1 MNVSMQDAFNLG
13 LETRRRLAWTKCAD
27 AFYAATPTERHAVA
41 AELIAFD
48 REWAAMFS
56 AAPKRTEGDAAAD
69 RRGSRPSSSTISSKK
84 VATPPAWRRS
94 IRRLDPH
101 CRGLSTRRSP
111 AAFTVGMRFH
121 SAPVIRLA
129 DAKPVQL
136 GHTLKADGRWRL
148 YLFVDRDDD
157 ARTLHASCTAIAE
170 LARAYTPPGADI
182 DAVLDVRAVL
192 QHSHADVDLGS
203 LPALLRPAKGR
214 FGLID
219 YEKVFCPDPRAGDIF
234 DLRAIDRAAG
244 CVVVVRPDQFVA
256 AIFPLDA
263 SAALSSFFAGFMS
276 PERKASAGP
285 SMRTG
290 TLVPIAGVA

>member
-1 MNVSMQDAFNLG
+1 
-13 LETRRRLAWTKCAD
+13 
-27 AFYAATPTERHAVA
+27 
-41 AELIAFD
+41 
-48 REWAAMFS
+48 
-56 AAPKRTEGDAAAD
+56 
-69 RRGSRPSSSTISSKK
+69 
-84 VATPPAWRRS
+84 
-94 IRRLDPH
+94 
-101 CRGLSTRRSP
+101 
-111 AAFTVGMRFH
+111 MRFH

-148 YLFVDRDDD
+148 YLFADRDDD

-170 LARAYTPPGADI
+170 LARAYTPSGADI

-276 PERKASAGP
+276 PEWKASAGP
-285 SMRTG
+285 SIRTG